1 MPKRLNEHR
10 MACEPQRLP
19 RGHLPRPRLSDAL
32 LQADCRLR
40 LLCAP
45 AGSGKSVLLSECLQ
59 GCPAATRL
67 IYLDLHG
74 QPSAQQCLQRLA
86 QALGCEA
93 ADTGKALQEHPQPLW
108 IVLDNYPRFADNE
121 LDSLF
126 NRLIVAAQ
134 GGAQWWIA
142 SRRRPQMQ
150 LARLLLEG
158 ELFELD
164 GAELAFTPSELEQL
178 LQVGGHH
185 WPKVATQQLHAETEG
200 WCAAIRLRLVGITP
214 GQPLPRE
221 RNDLLLLDY
230 LKGEVLDELPEEWRA
245 GLYALA
251 LLQSFDASLCELV
264 LGVGEGAQLLE
275 RLTDSGLFIE
285 PASEDGKRLRVFP
298 PIAPLLGTLLAPL
311 ITKAVYRKACQWS
324 VSKDQVRNAL
334 EYALKA
340 EQPEVAASLMQYYT
354 RDRLLQG
361 RSLALITQW
370 CSELPDSL
378 LSSTPRLVLLNAW
391 AQMLAGRLDQALVH
405 AARLERF
412 LPQADERKQ
421 YELIAQWKALA
432 GNLAFHQGQ
441 AEQAQWLL
449 GEAVKELPERAWG
462 QRLFSYALQAEQ
474 ALIQGDFDQVQSINR
489 EGIKQSREHGSLAL
503 ESVFA
508 LSHVKLLEQRGELLR
523 AETLLKHLYQ
533 ELTTAWNAEP
543 SPMRARVLL
552 RRGALLMQQ
561 GRYTDAEASFQ
572 AGVQDCRDC
581 ADSAEFWGHLG
592 LAELEGLHGDYSAAF
607 ERIANAERLMHFGHI
622 SVPMYQGLLLKA
634 KARLW
639 LRQGQGAQAEKA
651 LRSLPEQ
658 AFNFSPYGSPDLHLR
673 LQLLLLQAQLAN
685 GAQREA
691 VEGLGAMHARAL
703 EDGRRPLACEVGLS
717 LAEGLYAGNSTEQAR
732 QVLRDALATAR
743 QLNLASVERDFAQ
756 RNPALM
762 RWGGV
767 SNGPDGLPET
777 LLTKRERDV
786 LKLIAQGYSNQQI
799 ADALFISLHT
809 VKTHAQRVNTKLGV
823 ARRTQAVVRA
833 KELGLAG

>member
-1 MPKRLNEHR
+1 MPTRLNEHG
-10 MACEPQRLP
+10 MASEPQRLP

-45 AGSGKSVLLSECLQ
+45 AGSGKSVLLSECMQ
-59 GCPAATRL
+59 RCPAAVRL

-86 QALGCEA
+86 RALGCEVH
-93 ADTGKALQEHPQPLW
+93 DTASALQDQAQPLW
-108 IVLDNYPRFADNE
+108 VVLDNYPRFADNE

-164 GAELAFTPSELEQL
+164 GAELAFTTSEVEQL

-185 WPKVATQQLHAETEG
+185 WAKAAVQELQAETEG
-200 WCAAIRLRLVGITP
+200 WCAGLRLRLVGLTP

-230 LKGEVLDELPEEWRA
+230 LKGEVLDELPEDWRGA
-245 GLYALA
+245 LCALA
-251 LLQSFDASLCELV
+251 LLQSFDASLCEQV

-275 RLTDSGLFIE
+275 RLTENGLFIE
-285 PASEDGKRLRVFP
+285 PASEDGKCSRVFP
-298 PIAPLLGTLLAPL
+298 PIAPLLATLLAPA
-311 ITKAVYRKACQWS
+311 IAKAVYRKACQWS
-324 VSKDQVRNAL
+324 VGQDQVRNAL

-340 EQPEVAASLMQYYT
+340 GQPEVAASLMQHYT

-361 RSLALITQW
+361 RSLALLNQW
-370 CSELPDSL
+370 CSELPDAL

-405 AARLERF
+405 ASRLERF
-412 LPQADERKQ
+412 MPQPEPRKQ
-421 YELIAQWKALA
+421 YELIAQWKALS

-441 AEQAQWLL
+441 AEQACCLL
-449 GEAVKELPERAWG
+449 REAVEELPEQAWG
-462 QRLFSYALQAEQ
+462 QRLFSYALLAEQ
-474 ALIQGDFDQVQSINR
+474 ALIRGDFDEVQSINR
-489 EGIKQSREHGSLAL
+489 EGIKRSREHGSLAF
-503 ESVFA
+503 ESIFA

-523 AETLLKHLYQ
+523 ADTLLKHLYQ

-622 SVPMYQGLLLKA
+622 SVPMYQGLLLRS

-639 LRQGQGAQAEKA
+639 LRQGQAAQAEKA
-651 LRSLPEQ
+651 LRNLPEQ
-658 AFNFSPYGSPDLHLR
+658 ALSFSPYGSPDLHLR

-685 GAQREA
+685 GGQQEA
-691 VEGLGAMHARAL
+691 IEGLGAMYQRAQH
-703 EDGRRPLACEVGLS
+703 EGRRPLACEIGLS
-717 LAEGLYAGNSTEQAR
+717 LAEGLHASSRMEQAR
-732 QVLRDALATAR
+732 EVLREALATAR

-756 RNPALM
+756 RHPALM
-762 RWGGV
+762 RWAGAGHGV
-767 SNGPDGLPET
+767 DVVPDT

-809 VKTHAQRVNTKLGV
+809 VKTHAQRVNAKLGV